1 MSTDAAWCVQVQ
13 SVCRLSWLK
22 GKTYSFWLIRRLLRI
37 QTDLL
42 HTFKPWFFLSN
53 SSRSN
58 WYIHSSDD
66 GQFSLCSAVFV
77 QVKYK
82 QDGLKEASGSLFH
95 QLPET
100 TETQLAKEL
109 RDIYSEVR
117 SSLLKSIAAVSPRG
131 DAERCVL
138 SLRSST
144 KKKGRRRSVRTCT
157 HSSPRR
163 QKRSSPSRCQRYRVR
178 WGPWTP
184 HTGGRTNQVPTAF
197 VLISN
202 EARKEMCKN
211 FFWLQI

>member
-1 MSTDAAWCVQVQ
+1 MLCLFFFRPNIKKRGRKRRPALCTQ
-13 SVCRLSWLK
+13 SC
-22 GKTYSFWLIRRLLRI
+22 RRLWTLGTLKTCHGCRVRWVQMLRDAFRSDRDWKERWSPFGWKG
-37 QTDLL
+37 DLN
-42 HTFKPWFFLSN
+42 FIS
-53 SSRSN
+53 
-58 WYIHSSDD
+58 SSDE
-66 GQFSLCSAVFV
+66 FSVCSAVFL

-117 SSLLKSIAAVSPRG
+117 KSLLKSSAAVSRRG

-138 SLRSST
+138 SLRSSI
-144 KKKGRRRSVRTCT
+144 KKRGRRRSVRTCT

-163 QKRSSPSRCQRYRVR
+163 QRRSSPSRCQRYRVR

-184 HTGGRTNQVPTAF
+184 HTGGRTNQVPTVF
-197 VLISN
+197 V
-202 EARKEMCKN
+202 
-211 FFWLQI
+211 